1 MRQQLRPRVIIPVA
15 VLGLLGAGFGAFA
28 MGGPATP
35 DTLPLPQAT
44 SSGAVDTGAVDT
56 GAVDTAAVDTGAVE
70 TTPAPT
76 TTEPAPTPAPPKPKP
91 EPTTPLEQEQ
101 AQHKIV
107 VLVFHAP
114 GADLDA
120 AAVREARAGATAT
133 DAGFLAVD
141 VTKDS
146 SVADLAVEYEVVEA
160 PTVLVLVGDNV
171 RQRFDSIVDRET
183 VAQAV
188 TNARK

>member
-35 DTLPLPQAT
+35 DTLPLQHAT

-56 GAVDTAAVDTGAVE
+56 GAVDTGAVE

-91 EPTTPLEQEQ
+91 EPKTPLEQEQ
-101 AQHKIV
+101 AQHKV
-107 VLVFHAP
+107 VVVVFQTP

-120 AAVREARAGATAT
+120 ATVRESRAGAAAT

-141 VTKDS
+141 VTNDS
-146 SVADLAVEYEVVEA
+146 SVADLAAEYEVLEA

-171 RQRFDSIVDRET
+171 QQRFDGYVDRET